1 MLHKTKFGAQ
11 YGFEATSECFTAV
24 TNLRFGLIGTGFMGK
39 AHAIALRSVGTVF
52 PDIDAPILECL
63 VDAEL
68 AKAANHARAW
78 GFQRSSDDWQAV
90 CQDPDIDVVDICTP
104 NHLHREMALAAA
116 AAGKHIYCEKPLGLT
131 GAESQE
137 ICQAAETAGV
147 RTAMGFNYIC
157 NPLLVVARKMI
168 AAGEIGVVYN
178 FRGCYQED
186 YLSNPNTPF
195 SWRCLRSQGGSGALA
210 DLGTHLINMAE
221 FLVGPID
228 RLFGN
233 LTTVHS
239 QRPDPVTGVLRDVEN
254 EDIAQVLVT
263 FSGGST
269 GTMEINRIATGRK
282 CGLTFEIHGTKGS
295 LIFDQERMNE
305 LRVYRCD
312 DPEGRRGH
320 RTILS
325 GPEHDDYANFC
336 PAPGHGLGIN
346 DLKVIEVRNLI
357 QGIVEGTPVFSDFQN
372 GWRVQTVVDAIE
384 RSHLNTEWVDVNQGE
399 PAK

>member
-1 MLHKTKFGAQ
+1 M
-11 YGFEATSECFTAV
+11 

-52 PDIDAPILECL
+52 PNIAAPILECL
-63 VDAEL
+63 VDSDL
-68 AKAANHARAW
+68 AKAANDAEAW
-78 GFQRSSDDWQAV
+78 GFQRSSDDWQAI

-104 NHLHREMALAAA
+104 NYLHREMALAAA

-147 RTAMGFNYIC
+147 RTAVGFNYIC
-157 NPLLVVARKMI
+157 NPLLVVARRMI
-168 AAGEIGVVYN
+168 AAGEIGDAYN

-186 YLSNPNTPF
+186 YLSDPNSPF
-195 SWRCLRSQGGSGALA
+195 SWRCLRNQGGSGALA

-221 FLVGPID
+221 FLLGPID

-233 LTTVHS
+233 LTTVYS

-254 EDIAQVLVT
+254 EDIAQVLMT
-263 FSGGST
+263 FSGGSA

-305 LRVYRCD
+305 LRVYQCD
-312 DPEGRRGH
+312 DPEGRRGY
-320 RTILS
+320 RTILG
-325 GPEHDDYANFC
+325 GPEHDGYANFC

-346 DLKVIEVRNLI
+346 DLKVIEIRNLI
-357 QGIVEGTPVFSDFQN
+357 QGIAEGTPVFSDFHN
-372 GWRVQTVVDAIE
+372 GWRVQTIVDAIE
-384 RSHLNTEWVDVNQGE
+384 QSHLNNEWIDVNEGNQ
-399 PAK
+399 AK